1 MNKLCE
7 LSSIDNVEIYL
18 PTYFLYKK
26 TMKDNLNC
34 CDIWVRFLAIDN
46 YYKKNTNGFEIYNE
60 VQHYRV
66 NQKKIIPRNQYDNE
80 ETFRKL
86 ISSFEKNGFMKEYP
100 LCLNKDFM
108 VIDGAHRLALALY
121 NGIEMVPVCFQEKYY
136 DVDFDYS
143 VQWMK
148 NNGFDKYI
156 DLLMEQYE
164 RIENKYGSKVN

>member
-7 LSSIDNVEIYL
+7 LSNVDGTIIYM
-18 PTYFLYKK
+18 PTYYLYKK

-46 YYKKNTNGFEIYNE
+46 YYGINEDGFKVYND

-66 NQKKIIPRNQYDNE
+66 STKKIIPRHQYDNE
-80 ETFRKL
+80 DTFRKL
-86 ISSFEKNGFMKEYP
+86 IKSFEDNGFDPNYP

-108 VIDGAHRLALALY
+108 VIDGAHRLALSLY
-121 NGIEMVPVCFQEKYY
+121 LGIDKVPVVFKEKYY

-143 VQWMK
+143 LQWMRD
-148 NNGFDKYI
+148 NGFGYLEERLIQQYKRIEDKY
-156 DLLMEQYE
+156 
-164 RIENKYGSKVN
+164 NS